1 VEGGVRKGGLS
12 GRSCRFELMRAGI
25 LIGLLAAMALASCSM
40 AKASLKVGDVPPDF
54 ALPDQTGAA
63 VRLSDF
69 RGKRT
74 VVLAF
79 YIKAFTSG

>member
-1 VEGGVRKGGLS
+1 MTL
-12 GRSCRFELMRAGI
+12 RAKSTVA
-25 LIGLLAAMALASCSM
+25 LLAAVVLLSGLMAEA
-40 AKASLKVGDVPPDF
+40 ALKPGDTAPDF
-54 ALPDQTGAA
+54 ALPDQNGRI

-79 YIKAFTSG
+79 YVRAGTPG

>member
-1 VEGGVRKGGLS
+1 MHG
-12 GRSCRFELMRAGI
+12 AI
-25 LIGLLAAMALASCSM
+25 HPGLLAATMLGFGCMAQ
-40 AKASLKVGDVPPDF
+40 ASLKVGDAAPDF
-54 ALPDQTGAA
+54 SLPDQSGRI

-79 YIKAFTSG
+79 YVRAGTPG